1 MLNELEDL
9 ERVRQEVHFNFIID
23 IELILTNS
31 FMELLNLVKK
41 KKTNNMSSVYKIA

>member
-23 IELILTNS
+23 IEVILTNS
-31 FMELLNLVKK
+31 FMELLNWVKK
-41 KKTNNMSSVYKIA
+41 KNNNMSSVYKIA

>member
-23 IELILTNS
+23 TELILTNS

-41 KKTNNMSSVYKIA
+41 NNNNMSSVYKIA

>member
-41 KKTNNMSSVYKIA
+41 KKQQHVVSL